1 MLIEAGQF
9 FSSLNKIKTQLINIK
24 IINMLLELSFSEFF
38 PEFLSRFLK
47 ILIVIVSLKIE
58 PLFSLNASTLWA

>member
-1 MLIEAGQF
+1 
-9 FSSLNKIKTQLINIK
+9 
-24 IINMLLELSFSEFF
+24 MLLELSFPEFF

-58 PLFSLNASTLWA
+58 PLLNLNALTL

>member
-1 MLIEAGQF
+1 
-9 FSSLNKIKTQLINIK
+9 
-24 IINMLLELSFSEFF
+24 MLLELSFPEFF

-58 PLFSLNASTLWA
+58 PLFSLNASTL

>member
-1 MLIEAGQF
+1 
-9 FSSLNKIKTQLINIK
+9 
-24 IINMLLELSFSEFF
+24 MLLELSFPEFF

-58 PLFSLNASTLWA
+58 PLLSLNALTL